1 MKRNL
6 QRSLSVIF
14 CATLLFPSL
23 GCPIASSSEAGFD
36 EILYDFTQD
45 LKGFCLFW
53 YRDVATLNPRDIF
66 VTAPSGFSSFGINTD
81 LDGPDEFWF
90 PVVGAGSSAFIDFQF
105 DNILNGDDIEI
116 RHNSSMS
123 RFEVTDHPFA
133 GWAIDKGFY
142 YLQFSPDVFPQFA
155 NGSSATD
162 ISVDMVDSSTTSRTN
177 RLMLHNT
184 WVLPHV
190 VFGQAGSFS
199 AITDIVGSNANSE
212 SATVQLDF
220 YKPTGSLQD
229 VTINGMTGPVHT
241 CVLGGG
247 LTKRMEI
254 GSTASLTT
262 AWAMV
267 SADRPMNF
275 TEAFRIFSEGVG
287 GQASPQQGSE
297 QTLVG
302 EAGISATGVSLFHL
316 LNVASS
322 EEGLGTSIAIA
333 NPTSA
338 TATMTFTLKDSN
350 GQQVAQGTETLDAK
364 NQIARFFQDFFTGVT
379 LDSFSGSLTID
390 SDTDIAV
397 ISLESLNG
405 LPQASLGSAN
415 RTAP

>member
-1 MKRNL
+1 M
-6 QRSLSVIF
+6 
-14 CATLLFPSL
+14 A
-23 GCPIASSSEAGFD
+23 
-36 EILYDFTQD
+36 
-45 LKGFCLFW
+45 
-53 YRDVATLNPRDIF
+53 
-66 VTAPSGFSSFGINTD
+66 
-81 LDGPDEFWF
+81 PDEFWF

-116 RHNSSMS
+116 RYNSSMS
-123 RFEVTDHPFA
+123 RLEVTDHPFA
-133 GWAIDKGFY
+133 GWAIDRGFY
-142 YLQFSPDVFPQFA
+142 YLSFNPDVFPAMA
-155 NGSSATD
+155 NSSATD
-162 ISVDMVDSSTTSRTN
+162 ISVDMMDGSTTSRTN
-177 RLMLHNT
+177 RLMLRNT

-190 VFGQAGSFS
+190 VFGQVGSFS
-199 AITDIVGSNANSE
+199 AITDIVGSNANSDE
-212 SATVQLDF
+212 ANVRLDF
-220 YKPTGSLQD
+220 FSTLGSPLD

-254 GSTASLTT
+254 GSTATLKT

-275 TEAFRIFSEGVG
+275 TEAFRIFSEGVI

-302 EAGISATGVSLFHL
+302 EAGISAT
-316 LNVASS
+316 
-322 EEGLGTSIAIA
+322 
-333 NPTSA
+333 
-338 TATMTFTLKDSN
+338 MTFALKDSN

-405 LPQASLGSAN
+405 LPVASLGSAN